1 MGAELV
7 INAASHETRIA
18 LIENGTIAELYIERS
33 RDKGIVGNIYKGRV
47 IRVLPGM
54 QAAFVDIGLEKAAF
68 LYVADVFDALVE
80 YESLLD
86 DGTKKEDEPVE
97 GQEHSEHPE
106 FRPLHPIED
115 LLQEGQELLVQI
127 SKEPLGT
134 KGARITSHISLP
146 GRHLVYMPTVD
157 HIGISRRIEDEE
169 ERERLREI
177 VERLKKVGSGYIV
190 RTVSEGKSEEDLVA
204 DMLYL
209 SKLWDEIAARK
220 DKAAIPSLVH
230 SDLDVVQKVVRDI
243 VTEQVGKIVVDS
255 QTDYDRIVQFIS
267 TFASKM
273 KYSIELYDEEEP
285 IFDHYGLEVEIS
297 RALGR
302 KVWLKSGGYIIIE
315 QTEALSAI
323 DVNTG
328 RFVGKH
334 NLEDTILK
342 TNLEA
347 VKEIAY
353 QLRLRNIGGIII
365 IDFIDMEK
373 EVNREKVYGALE
385 EALKADK
392 SKTNILKISELGL
405 VEMTRKRVRE
415 NISRMMCEP
424 CSYCEGRGY
433 IKSKTTVCHEIFREL
448 RREMLDIRGSK
459 ATVTVH
465 PQVADL
471 LYDEERRGLEELE
484 KRFKKRITVR
494 AKPGFHQEQF
504 EIVIS

>member
-1 MGAELV
+1 MASELV
-7 INAASHETRIA
+7 INVTAQETRIA
-18 LIENGTIAELYIERS
+18 LIENSTIAELYIERT
-33 RDKGIVGNIYKGRV
+33 REKGIVGNIYKGRV
-47 IRVLPGM
+47 VRVLPGM

-68 LYVADVFDALVE
+68 LYVADVFDAMEE
-80 YESLLD
+80 YENLLD
-86 DGTKKEDEPVE
+86 DGKKEDRGSDV
-97 GQEHSEHPE
+97 HDDTHPDYKV
-106 FRPLHPIED
+106 LHPIED
-115 LLQEGQELLVQI
+115 LLQEGQELLVQV
-127 SKEPLGT
+127 SKEPIGT
-134 KGARITSHISLP
+134 KGARITAHISLP

-157 HIGISRRIEDEE
+157 HIGISRRIEEEE
-169 ERERLREI
+169 ERDRLKDI
-177 VERLKKVGSGYIV
+177 VERQKQTGAGYIV
-190 RTVSEGKSEEDLVA
+190 RTASEGKTEEDLKS
-204 DMLYL
+204 DMQYL
-209 SKLWDEIAARK
+209 AKIWAEISKKKEKCSVPCLIHA
-220 DKAAIPSLVH
+220 
-230 SDLDVVQKVVRDI
+230 DLDVVQKVVRDI
-243 VTEQVGKIVVDS
+243 VTDDVTRIVVDS
-255 QTDYDRIVQFIS
+255 RADHDRIVQFIS
-267 TFASKM
+267 TFMPKM
-273 KYSIELYDEEEP
+273 KSSIEFYDEEEP

-315 QTEALSAI
+315 QTEDLTAI

-373 EVNREKVYGALE
+373 EVNREKVYAALE
-385 EALKADK
+385 EALKSDK

-415 NISRMMCEP
+415 SIGRMMCEP
-424 CSYCEGRGY
+424 CPYCEGRGY
-433 IKSKTTVCHEIFREL
+433 VKSKTTVCHEIFREL
-448 RREMLDIRGSK
+448 RREMLDIRGTKVLLS
-459 ATVTVH
+459 VN

-484 KRFKKRITVR
+484 KKFKKRVTVR

-504 EIVIS
+504 EVVIN